1 MLITKEQIIEALS
14 HVNDPDLKKDL
25 VTLNMIENVVIE
37 GNKVSFTVVL
47 TTPACPLKDVIETD
61 CRNAIA
67 EYVSE
72 DADVEL
78 TFDSK
83 VTTRRVDKKD
93 VLPGVKNIIA
103 VSSGKGGVG
112 KSTVA
117 VNLALSLLKN
127 GSTVG
132 IVDAD
137 IHGPSIPLMLGI
149 KGKRPTVQQIDG
161 KHYIVPLE
169 AYGLKVLSIGLL
181 IDERQAVV
189 WRGPMVSSALRQ
201 FFTECIWGDLD
212 YLILDLP
219 PGTGDVHLTLAQQ
232 IPITGAVVVTTPQ
245 KVAMADAR
253 KGISMFKME
262 GMNIPIIG
270 VVENMSWFTPAELP
284 ENKYYLFG
292 KGGGAA
298 LAEEFDVPL
307 LGQIPLV
314 QSIREGGDQGNPA
327 VLQDDAASTKAFM
340 DFATT
345 MERQVAIVNSKTN
358 QPAEAPTA

>member
-1 MLITKEQIIEALS
+1 
-14 HVNDPDLKKDL
+14 
-25 VTLNMIENVVIE
+25 
-37 GNKVSFTVVL
+37 
-47 TTPACPLKDVIETD
+47 
-61 CRNAIA
+61 
-67 EYVSE
+67 
-72 DADVEL
+72 
-78 TFDSK
+78 
-83 VTTRRVDKKD
+83 
-93 VLPGVKNIIA
+93 
-103 VSSGKGGVG
+103 
-112 KSTVA
+112 
-117 VNLALSLLKN
+117 
-127 GSTVG
+127 
-132 IVDAD
+132 
-137 IHGPSIPLMLGI
+137 
-149 KGKRPTVQQIDG
+149 
-161 KHYIVPLE
+161 
-169 AYGLKVLSIGLL
+169 
-181 IDERQAVV
+181 
-189 WRGPMVSSALRQ
+189 MVSSALRQ

-284 ENKYYLFG
+284 DSKYYLFG

-327 VLQDDAASTKAFM
+327 VLQNDAATTEAFM
-340 DFATT
+340 NFATT
-345 MERQVAIVNSKTN
+345 MERQVAIINSKSN

>member
-1 MLITKEQIIEALS
+1 MLITKEQVLEALS

-25 VTLNMIENVVIE
+25 VTLNMIENVAIE

-67 EYVSE
+67 EYVSA
-72 DADVEL
+72 DAEVDL

-161 KHYIVPLE
+161 KHFIVPLE
-169 AYGLKVLSIGLL
+169 AFGLKVLSIGLL

-298 LAEEFDVPL
+298 LAEEFEVPL

-327 VLQDDAASTKAFM
+327 VLQDDAATTEAFM
-340 DFATT
+340 SFATT
-345 MERQVAIVNSKTN
+345 MERHVAIINSKSN
-358 QPAEAPTA
+358 QTAEAPAI